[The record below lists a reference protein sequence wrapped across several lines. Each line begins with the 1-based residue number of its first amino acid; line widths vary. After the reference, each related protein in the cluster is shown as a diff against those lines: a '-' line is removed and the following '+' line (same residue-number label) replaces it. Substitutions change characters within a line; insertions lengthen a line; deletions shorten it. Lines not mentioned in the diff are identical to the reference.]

1 MSHNRSGP
9 VRANYQTQP
18 QNPSSH
24 ASSHSAPSKAK
35 VPIQYSALEMKRK
48 LTGMLEKEKCE
59 TYLRILG
66 QMLTG
71 DLLKADFDRQIK
83 MLLTEE
89 QRKLHNLFVITLLR
103 SAYGSIATTNTQRRN
118 VKVPPLVPRLG
129 AGSRELA
136 RQPIW
141 SKIKAKM
148 SASAYS
154 QGLAV
159 DNEAVSAIM
168 IGLEHH
174 LKSIMAVAQPTQRAP
189 QRIMV
194 TPIIQHL
201 AKLENREILDM
212 TKKGD
217 ITAKNICSALN
228 IIPNVFER
236 KRINFDDDINFYHLQ
251 NHYAHVHY
259 INYEVAKQEKYL
271 RQQEEHQEEQQEENL
286 LLRENPQLIEDQKID
301 VLEDM
306 EPQFNDENGS
316 HALDD
321 APSVQKN
328 VTAPQ
333 KPAPK
338 ASSPSPANK
347 RKGVKK

>member
-1 MSHNRSGP
+1 MSHNRTGP
-9 VRANYQTQP
+9 VRPNYQTQP
-18 QNPSSH
+18 QNSGSH

-59 TYLRILG
+59 IYLRILG

-71 DLLKADFDRQIK
+71 DLLKLEFDKQIK
-83 MLLTEE
+83 SLLTEE

-136 RQPIW
+136 KQPIW
-141 SKIKAKM
+141 SKIKAKLA
-148 SASAYS
+148 ASAYS

-174 LKSIMAVAQPTQRAP
+174 LKSIMSVAQPTQRAP

-194 TPIIQHL
+194 SPIIQHL
-201 AKLENREILDM
+201 AKLENKEILDM

-236 KRINFDDDINFYHLQ
+236 KRINFDDDINFYHVQ
-251 NHYAHVHY
+251 NHFAHVHY
-259 INYEVAKQEKYL
+259 VNYEVAKQEKYL
-271 RQQEEHQEEQQEENL
+271 RQYQEQEEEQQRESL
-286 LLRENPQLIEDQKID
+286 LLIEDQRVD

-306 EPQFNDENGS
+306 EPQFNENNDEN
-316 HALDD
+316 DT
-321 APSVQKN
+321 PSVQKH
-328 VTAPQ
+328 VSTPQ
-333 KPAPK
+333 KSSAAK
-338 ASSPSPANK
+338 ASSPSPASK